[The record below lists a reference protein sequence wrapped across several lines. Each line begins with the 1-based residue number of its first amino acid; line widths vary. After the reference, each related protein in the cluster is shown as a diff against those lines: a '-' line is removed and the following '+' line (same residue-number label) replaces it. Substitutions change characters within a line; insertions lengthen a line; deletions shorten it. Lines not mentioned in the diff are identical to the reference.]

1 MIKMPDYE
9 VKDLH
14 VSAEQADEAISK
26 MLSGYIEQAVEEAQQ
41 SAQDAL
47 DGKTAAVDA
56 AKEATKAAQQIQNMD
71 VEAETLEPSSEVV
84 VTKTI
89 NEDGSITLKFSIP
102 KGAIGE
108 KGEQGSKGD
117 KGDKGETG
125 DTGPVGP
132 QGPQGPAGTG
142 KSAYQ
147 EAVDAGYTGTEA
159 EFAAQLN
166 TMGNPGY
173 IPVSQKGAAS
183 GVATLDASGK
193 LPFVQI
199 PSLSQSY
206 IPTSQKGAANGVATL
221 GNTGKVPISQLPAL
235 GVGLKYGAHEGE
247 IFNDYYNNEASGW
260 YSHAEGTNSY
270 ASGNYAHS
278 EGTETHATGTSS
290 HAGGEYAYATSQ
302 CAFAHGFEIYSS
314 NFAAMVIGHHNKDM
328 TGGGADTN
336 QTGDAFVI
344 GNGTGGQSNAFR
356 VTYAGTVYGKGSFQ
370 TSGAD
375 YAEYFEW
382 LDANVQ
388 GEDRVGYFVTL
399 AGDKLKK
406 AAPGDWV
413 LGVVSANPCI
423 IGNADEDW
431 LGRRL
436 RDDFGRFIK
445 EYLEQDE
452 EPVTPP
458 EGLEGKELREWMREN
473 HVRRTEEG
481 YVKVTT
487 RVVDYETP
495 SWRYKENPDYDPN
508 QAYIERKDR
517 VEWDA
522 IGMMGVLAVR
532 DDGTCQVNGFCT
544 VASGGIATAADGYV
558 PGQTW
563 RVIGRVSENVVKV
576 VFR

>member
-1 MIKMPDYE
+1 MPDYE

-14 VSAEQADEAISK
+14 ASAAQVDEAISK

-56 AKEATKAAQQIQNMD
+56 ANEATKAAQQIQNMG
-71 VEAETLEPSSEVV
+71 VESETLDPSASVS

-89 NEDGSITLKFSIP
+89 NPDGSITLKFSVP
-102 KGAIGE
+102 RGE
-108 KGEQGSKGD
+108 TGDKGEQGDKGD

-125 DTGPVGP
+125 DIGPVGP

-147 EAVDAGYTGTEA
+147 EAVEAGYKGTEA

-166 TMGNPGY
+166 TMGSPGY
-173 IPVSQKGAAS
+173 IPVSQKG
-183 GVATLDASGK
+183 V
-193 LPFVQI
+193 
-199 PSLSQSY
+199 
-206 IPTSQKGAANGVATL
+206 ANGVASL
-221 GNTGKVPISQLPAL
+221 GAGGKVPVSQLPPL
-235 GVGLKYGAHEGE
+235 GVGRKSGTGGGE
-247 IFNDYYNNEASGW
+247 IFNDYDNNTASGV
-260 YSHAEGTNSY
+260 YACAGGTESHASGY
-270 ASGNYAHS
+270 ASLAN
-278 EGTETHATGTSS
+278 
-290 HAGGEYAYATSQ
+290 GEYA
-302 CAFAHGFEIYSS
+302 FADEEYSAALGFELHCGNYG
-314 NFAAMVIGHHNKDM
+314 ALAIGHGNKTM
-328 TGGGADTN
+328 TGGGNDGN
-336 QTGDAFVI
+336 QVGDAFVI
-344 GNGTGGQSNAFR
+344 GSSSSSGSSGYNAFR

-406 AAPGDWV
+406 AGPGDWV

-431 LGRRL
+431 LGRQL
-436 RDDFGRFIK
+436 RDDFGRFVK

-458 EGLEGKELREWMREN
+458 EGLEGKVLREWIREN
-473 HVRRTEEG
+473 HVRQTEEG

-495 SWRYKENPDYDPN
+495 SWRYKESPDYDPG

-522 IGMMGVLAVR
+522 VGMLGVLAVR

-544 VASGGIATAADGYV
+544 VAEGGTATAADGYV

>member
-56 AKEATKAAQQIQNMD
+56 AKEATKAAQQIQNMG
-71 VEAETLEPSSEVV
+71 VESETLDPSASVS

-89 NEDGSITLKFSIP
+89 NPDGSITLKFSVP
-102 KGAIGE
+102 RGE
-108 KGEQGSKGD
+108 TGDKGEQGDKGD

-125 DTGPVGP
+125 DIGPVGP

-147 EAVDAGYTGTEA
+147 EAVEAGYTGTEA

-166 TMGNPGY
+166 TMGSPGY
-173 IPVSQKGAAS
+173 IPVSQKGAAN
-183 GVATLDASGK
+183 GVASLGAGGK
-193 LPFVQI
+193 VLPSQI
-199 PSLSQSY
+199 PSLGY
-206 IPTSQKGAANGVATL
+206 IPTSQKGIAGGVATL
-221 GNTGKVPISQLPAL
+221 GTDGKVPTSQLPTL
-235 GVGLKYGAHEGE
+235 GVGQEYGTNHGE
-247 IFNDYYNNEASGW
+247 IFNDYGSNEASGW
-260 YSHAEGTNSY
+260 YAHAEGSGAYATGHLSHAEGTEVY
-270 ASGNYAHS
+270 
-278 EGTETHATGTSS
+278 ATGRCS
-290 HAGGEYAYATSQ
+290 HAGGDYANAVSDTS
-302 CAFAHGFEIYSS
+302 FAHGYEIYST
-314 NFAAMVIGHHNKDM
+314 NFAAMVIGHYNKTM
-328 TGGGADTN
+328 TGGGSDTN
-336 QTGDAFVI
+336 QIGDAFVI
-344 GNGTGGQSNAFR
+344 GNGTGGTSNAFR

-406 AAPGDWV
+406 AAPGDWI
-413 LGVVSANPCI
+413 LGIVSANPCI

-431 LGRRL
+431 LGRQL
-436 RDDFGRFIK
+436 HDDFGRFIK
-445 EYLEQDE
+445 EYLETDE
-452 EPVTPP
+452 EAVTPP
-458 EGLEGKELREWMREN
+458 EGLEGQELRAWMREN
-473 HVRRTEEG
+473 RVKRTQKG
-481 YVKVTT
+481 YIREVA
-487 RVVDYETP
+487 RVVDYKTP
-495 SWRYKENPDYDPN
+495 YWRYKENPDYDPD

-522 IGMMGVLAVR
+522 VGMLGVLAVR

-544 VASGGIATAADGYV
+544 VAEGGIATAADGYV